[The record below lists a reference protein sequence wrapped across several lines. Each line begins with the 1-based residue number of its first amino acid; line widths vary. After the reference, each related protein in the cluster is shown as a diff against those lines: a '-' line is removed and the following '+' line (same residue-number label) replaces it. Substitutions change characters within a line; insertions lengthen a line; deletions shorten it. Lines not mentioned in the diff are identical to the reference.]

1 MKNLRN
7 LLLAFLWVWGTALTA
22 GFLIFS
28 IVEKSWVGMVG
39 IIVIILFAIT
49 LVVYKGFNGDFE

>member
-7 LLLAFLWVWGTALTA
+7 LLLAFLWVWGAALTA

-49 LVVYKGFNGDFE
+49 LVVYKGLNGDL